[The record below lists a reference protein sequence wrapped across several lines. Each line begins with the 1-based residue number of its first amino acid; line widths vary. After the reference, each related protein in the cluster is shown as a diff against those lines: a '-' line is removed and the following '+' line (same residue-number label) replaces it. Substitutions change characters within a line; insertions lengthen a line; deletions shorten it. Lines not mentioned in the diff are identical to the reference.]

1 MYTITK
7 EQANNF
13 WCYYILGSPLEM
25 SCYLA
30 MPRIFENV
38 EGLYNDEKAKKYA
51 ELLAI
56 IINNNHPSEEGE
68 YNKAI
73 WIMSMARA
81 YANYLEAVYNNDR
94 FLNPG
99 SFFLLCT
106 RIAKGV
112 E

>member
-13 WCYYILGSPLEM
+13 WCYFTLSSPLEM

-30 MPRIFENV
+30 MPKIFENV
-38 EGLYNDEKAKKYA
+38 EGLFDDEKAKKNA
-51 ELLAI
+51 EILAHV
-56 IINNNHPSEEGE
+56 INNNHPSEEGE

-81 YANYLEAVYNNDR
+81 YANYLEDCHNNDR

>member
-1 MYTITK
+1 
-7 EQANNF
+7 
-13 WCYYILGSPLEM
+13 
-25 SCYLA
+25 
-30 MPRIFENV
+30 MPKIFENV
-38 EGLYNDEKAKKYA
+38 EGLFDDEKAKKNA
-51 ELLAI
+51 EILAH
-56 IINNNHPSEEGE
+56 IINSNHPSEEGE

-81 YANYLEAVYNNDR
+81 YAHYLESEHNNDR

>member
-7 EQANNF
+7 EQASNF
-13 WCYYILGSPLEM
+13 WCYFTLPSPIEI
-25 SCYLA
+25 SCYSAL
-30 MPRIFENV
+30 PKIFANA
-38 EGLYNDEKAKKYA
+38 EGTFDDERAKKNA
-51 ELLAI
+51 KILSHV
-56 IINNNHPSEEGE
+56 INDNHPSENGE
-68 YNKAI
+68 YNKTF

-81 YANYLEAVYNNDR
+81 YANYLSDCHHNSR

-106 RIAKGV
+106 IIAKGV